1 MDMHNISQF
10 IVLAAHGGQGEPPLL
25 DVDGTTIIQLGL
37 FLIALA
43 LFNVLFF
50 KPYLKLHEARKRG
63 TTDSD
68 EEAKTL
74 SLQADQLLADYQ
86 TKFDSAYSE
95 IEKERQS
102 LFQETYPKLLEDFEQ
117 KKAALLS
124 GYELDRL
131 LVQKQAEQMKQ
142 NLSLEALELGKIIKD
157 KLCKLG
163 GA

>member
-1 MDMHNISQF
+1 MHNLSQF

-25 DVDGTTIIQLGL
+25 DVDGTTFIQLGL

-68 EEAKTL
+68 EEAKNL

-86 TKFDSAYSE
+86 AKFDQAYSA

-102 LFQETYPKLLEDFEQ
+102 LFQETYTKLLEDFEQ

-124 GYELDRL
+124 SYESDRS
-131 LVQKQAEQMKQ
+131 LVQKQAEEMKQ

-157 KLCKLG
+157 KLLNVR